1 MSDHEL
7 YERIAAVESRC
18 KSNTHRVDT
27 LEENV
32 SVIQEI
38 ALSVRELAPEMKNMK
53 EEQRDIFSRL
63 NRIEKKPAE
72 RFETIIKTALTAI
85 VSAVLGGFLGQF
97 F

>member
-7 YERIAAVESRC
+7 YERVAAVESRC

-38 ALSVRELAPEMKNMK
+38 ALSVRELATEMKNMK

-63 NRIEKKPAE
+63 SRIEKKPAE

>member
-38 ALSVRELAPEMKNMK
+38 ALSVRELATEMKNMK

-63 NRIEKKPAE
+63 SRIEKKPAE
-72 RFETIIKTALTAI
+72 HFETIIKTALTAI

>member
-38 ALSVRELAPEMKNMK
+38 ALSVRELATEMKNMK